1 MIYMKYLLLVTVLVA
16 LSTPS
21 EAVTTRMFKVLD
33 TCARYRLNEKTAL
46 VAIKDL
52 KLKYEGK
59 NKSEAEVFIQLYCSV
74 FTPNEN
80 VDF

>member
-1 MIYMKYLLLVTVLVA
+1 MKYLLLVNFMLC

-21 EAVTTRMFKVLD
+21 VAVTTRMFKVLD
-33 TCARYRLNEKTAL
+33 TCARYRLKEKTAL
-46 VAIKDL
+46 VAIEDL
-52 KLKYEGK
+52 KLKYDGK
-59 NKSEAEVFIQLYCSV
+59 DENEAELFIKLYCSV

>member
-1 MIYMKYLLLVTVLVA
+1 MKCLLLTTL
-16 LSTPS
+16 LLGFITPS
-21 EAVTTRMFKVLD
+21 KAVTTRMFRVLD
-33 TCARYRLNEKTAL
+33 TCARYRLKEKTAL

-52 KLKYEGK
+52 KLEYQGK
-59 NKSEAEVFIQLYCSV
+59 DETEAELFIKLYCSV

>member
-1 MIYMKYLLLVTVLVA
+1 MYMKFLLLSIL
-16 LSTPS
+16 LFGLITPS
-21 EAVTTRMFKVLD
+21 KAVSRRMFEVLD
-33 TCARYRLNEKTAL
+33 TCARYRLKEKTAL

-59 NKSEAEVFIQLYCSV
+59 NESEAELFIKLYCSV

>member
-1 MIYMKYLLLVTVLVA
+1 MYMKYLLFGIILLGLFV
-16 LSTPS
+16 PS
-21 EAVTTRMFKVLD
+21 KSASKRMFEVLD
-33 TCARYRLNEKTAL
+33 TCARYRLKEKTAL

-59 NKSEAEVFIQLYCSV
+59 DESEAELFIKLYCSV
-74 FTPNEN
+74 FTPNEK

>member
-1 MIYMKYLLLVTVLVA
+1 MYMKCLLLATLLLVFT
-16 LSTPS
+16 TPS
-21 EAVTTRMFKVLD
+21 KAVTTRMFKVLD
-33 TCARYRLNEKTAL
+33 TCARFRMKEKTAF

-52 KLKYEGK
+52 KLKYDGNDE
-59 NKSEAEVFIQLYCSV
+59 SEAELFIKLYCSV

>member
-1 MIYMKYLLLVTVLVA
+1 MYMKSLLLATLF
-16 LSTPS
+16 LSLITPS
-21 EAVTTRMFKVLD
+21 KAVTTRMFKVLD
-33 TCARYRLNEKTAL
+33 TCARYRLKEKTAL

-59 NKSEAEVFIQLYCSV
+59 DKREAEVFIKLYCSV

>member
-1 MIYMKYLLLVTVLVA
+1 MKYLLLLI
-16 LSTPS
+16 LLLGLGTPS
-21 EAVTTRMFKVLD
+21 KAVTTRMFKVLD
-33 TCARYRLNEKTAL
+33 TCARYRLKEKTAL

-59 NKSEAEVFIQLYCSV
+59 DKSEAELFIKLYCSV

-80 VDF
+80 VNF

>member
-1 MIYMKYLLLVTVLVA
+1 MKYLLLFTVFFG

-21 EAVTTRMFKVLD
+21 GAVTTRMFKVLD
-33 TCARYRLNEKTAL
+33 TCARYRLKEKTAL

-52 KLKYEGK
+52 KLKYEG
-59 NKSEAEVFIQLYCSV
+59 NDESEAELFIKLYCSV

>member
-1 MIYMKYLLLVTVLVA
+1 MKYLLLIIVL
-16 LSTPS
+16 LGLGIPS

-33 TCARYRLNEKTAL
+33 TCARYRLKEKTAL

-52 KLKYEGK
+52 KLKYVGK
-59 NKSEAEVFIQLYCSV
+59 DKKEAELFIKLYCSV